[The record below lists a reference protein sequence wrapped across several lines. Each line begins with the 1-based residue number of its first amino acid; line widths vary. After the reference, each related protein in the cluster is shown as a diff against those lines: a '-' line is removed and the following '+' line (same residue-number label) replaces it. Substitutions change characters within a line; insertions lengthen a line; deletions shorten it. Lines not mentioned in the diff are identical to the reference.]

1 MRLRIAT
8 FKFSPTPHHPKIAA
22 LIKAPFPL
30 PDVVVDKLQVRR
42 RAVSPKGIAR
52 PSWNLNGGAPD
63 GGRLVLTAEEMV
75 VSGRSVGRAVM

>member
-1 MRLRIAT
+1 VRLRIAT
-8 FKFSPTPHHPKIAA
+8 FKFSPTPHHPKVVA

-30 PDVVVDKLQVRR
+30 PDVVADKLQMRR

-52 PSWNLNGGAPD
+52 SRWDLNGGAPD

-75 VSGRSVGRAVM
+75 ASGRSVGRAVM